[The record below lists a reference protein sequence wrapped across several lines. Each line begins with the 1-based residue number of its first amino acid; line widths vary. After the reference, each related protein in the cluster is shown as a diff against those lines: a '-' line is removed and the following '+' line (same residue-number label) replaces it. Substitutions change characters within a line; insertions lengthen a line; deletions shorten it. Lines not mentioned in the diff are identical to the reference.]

1 MLENTN
7 SETLSLNGE
16 WQFSLGGQ
24 SGPINVPGAWE
35 AQGYPDDLQGP
46 AIYRRSV
53 DVPETWQ
60 RSRVFLRFGA
70 VSYYIEA
77 FVNGQPVGTHEGLW
91 TAFEFDV
98 TDALHFGQPND
109 IELRVIKP
117 GIDGDRFPYR
127 DVLVGFIP
135 YVSITF
141 GGIWQSVEL
150 VAIRDLTWQNF
161 HVAADWTTGEVHL
174 KANVAPFKLRHL
186 RTEVEILDQ
195 HGNVVTHGESVLSN
209 DGAFSLSL
217 KVDNRA
223 EWKPEAPALYTL
235 SLTLFDNDDNRL
247 IAELSRSFGFRK
259 LSADGDQLLFNGQP
273 VNLRGI
279 LSWGWDPATL
289 APMPSDD
296 EVRDEFRRIRAL
308 GFNMVKLCLF
318 VPTRNVFDIADA
330 EGMFLWLELP
340 MWYQRMNDHLREQSV
355 IEYTDI
361 LAAVHHHPSI
371 IIYSLGCELG
381 AEMADASLLDQLNSI
396 VRGVVNNVL
405 VCDNSGSGEAYKGL
419 SFDYADFNDY
429 HFYCD
434 LHYFVPLVDHFR
446 RDWREARPWIFGEF
460 CDSDDFRD
468 VDEIN
473 AANGGQRP
481 AWREMMGAGATLE
494 RWAGIEQEQRMA
506 ALNLPFSSQQ
516 LVDISRRQ
524 SFVMRKTVLEYV
536 RSRSGMGGYVI
547 TGLRD
552 TPISTS
558 GVFDDLGRSKYDAA
572 TFRAFNADSVLILEQ
587 GRSRVWQNGGD
598 RPSPIDRFNH
608 VAGSDVRFR
617 VVLSHVGPSINDQI
631 LRWRLQLP
639 DGSIYAEGEQ
649 PLSKP
654 IPPGNPSEIGV
665 IEFAMPDTT
674 RPMQCTLRIELGN
687 IASNSWPL
695 WVYPAAHW
703 PYRIQAYLRPGG
715 LEWFDELVK
724 IAASWDF
731 TLPDAFP
738 GVLITSIVDDRVIDY
753 AKRGGKVIA
762 LQSGDGMLPAVPVP
776 FWRESIKLLYD
787 HPVLQNFPHDGH
799 ADTQFYHLATDYAL
813 ATNAIQRWYPEI
825 TDVKPII
832 QRLDARLFT
841 TLDYLVELQIGEGKI
856 LASSL
861 RFGGGAGD
869 QVNGSQNNIAGAYLL
884 QQMMWYLLGSEGD

>member
-1 MLENTN
+1 MRENSQ

-16 WQFSLGGQ
+16 WQFSLGDQ
-24 SGPINVPGAWE
+24 SGPINVPGVWE
-35 AQGYPDDLQGP
+35 TQGFRDDLEGL
-46 AIYRRSV
+46 AIYRRSF
-53 DVPETWQ
+53 DVPDNWQ
-60 RSRVFLRFGA
+60 DARIFLRFGA

-161 HVAADWTTGEVHL
+161 HIAADWATGQVHL
-174 KANVAPFKLRHL
+174 EANVAPLKSRHL
-186 RTEVEILDQ
+186 RAITEIIDQ
-195 HGNVVTHGESVLSN
+195 HGNVVTKAESVLTN
-209 DGAFSLSL
+209 DGAFSLTLSIE
-217 KVDNRA
+217 NRA
-223 EWKPEAPALYTL
+223 EWKPDSPTMYSV
-235 SLTLFDNDDNRL
+235 SLTLYDEDHNRL
-247 IAELSRSFGFRK
+247 ITGLSRYFGFRK

-289 APMPSDD
+289 APIPTDD
-296 EVRDEFRRIRAL
+296 EVRHEFKRIRAL

-318 VPTRNVFDIADA
+318 VPTRNVFDIADV

-381 AEMADASLLDQLNSI
+381 AEMADASLLETLNNLA
-396 VRGVVNNVL
+396 RGAVTDAL

-434 LHYFVPLVDHFR
+434 LHYFVSLVDHFR
-446 RDWREARPWIFGEF
+446 RDWREPRPWIFGEF
-460 CDSDDFRD
+460 CDCDDFRD

-516 LVDISRRQ
+516 LVDISHRQ

-558 GVFDDLGRSKYDAA
+558 GVFDDLGRAKYDADA
-572 TFRAFNADSVLILEQ
+572 FRAFNADSVLILEQ

-598 RPSPIDRFNH
+598 RPSPADRFNH
-608 VAGSDVRFR
+608 ISGGDVRFR
-617 VVLSHVGPSINDQI
+617 VVLSHIGAPLTDQTLHWQ
-631 LRWRLQLP
+631 LRMP
-639 DGSIYAEGEQ
+639 DGSIHVEGEQ
-649 PLSKP
+649 RLSKP
-654 IPPGNPSEIGV
+654 ILPGNPSEIGV
-665 IEFAMPDTT
+665 IEFAMLDTT
-674 RPMQCTLRIELGN
+674 TPMQCTLLVELG
-687 IASNSWPL
+687 AVTSNAWPL
-695 WVYPAAHW
+695 WVYPQLATW
-703 PYRIQAYLRPGG
+703 TQPVSIYNPSGNLSWLEGFVPMNWLLNPTRLEG
-715 LEWFDELVK
+715 LSP
-724 IAASWDF
+724 I
-731 TLPDAFP
+731 
-738 GVLITSIVDDRVIDY
+738 LITSVIDAVVIDY
-753 AKRGGKVIA
+753 AKHGGRVMA
-762 LQSGDGMLPAVPVP
+762 LQSGKDSIATSPVP

-787 HPVLQNFPHDGH
+787 HSILNNFPHDGY
-799 ADTQFYHLATDYAL
+799 ADLQFYHLATDHAL
-813 ATNAIQRWYPEI
+813 DTAAIRSKWTEI

-832 QRLDARLFT
+832 RRLDARLFT
-841 TLDYLVELQIGEGKI
+841 TLDYLIGLQVGNGKI
-856 LASSL
+856 IASTL
-861 RFGGGAGD
+861 RFRGGAGD
-869 QVNGSQNNIAGAYLL
+869 QVNGLQNNVAGAYLL
-884 QQMMWYLLGSEGD
+884 RQMLDYLQ